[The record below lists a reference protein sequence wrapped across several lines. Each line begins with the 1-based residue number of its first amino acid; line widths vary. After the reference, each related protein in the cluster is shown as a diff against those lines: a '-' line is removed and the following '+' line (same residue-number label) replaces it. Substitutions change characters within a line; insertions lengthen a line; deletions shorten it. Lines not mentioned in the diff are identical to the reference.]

1 MRIFGGALGCA
12 TLVFFAVLCTVTGL
26 AVMGAAGLYYLA
38 PAPMRPLL
46 IAWMEGDVP
55 PDSDVPDRIGTYE
68 RVPFDGYEG
77 PISFECTPVAPDA
90 PIHYLTDCFGTPRK
104 GGVRHGGMDFGTTW
118 GSTVVTPWGG
128 KVVWA
133 GWNGPYGVL
142 VVVENQGVQ
151 VWLAHNERTLV
162 QVGDIVQAGDP
173 VAVSGNTG
181 NSTGPHVHLEIRV
194 KQDDKV
200 WSVDPDAFTFP
211 GGGACIWREIVP
223 IASNAP
229 AHCRP

>member
-46 IAWMEGDVP
+46 IAWMEGNVP

-68 RVPFDGYEG
+68 RVPFSGYEG
-77 PISFECTPVAPDA
+77 SVSFMCDRLTGHRVF
-90 PIHYLTDCFGTPRK
+90 YVTDCFGTLRK
-104 GGVRHGGMDFGTTW
+104 GGYRHQGIDYGVPEGACAL
-118 GSTVVTPWGG
+118 TPWGG

-133 GWNGPYGVL
+133 GWNGPYGNL
-142 VVVENQGVQ
+142 VVIENQGVQ
-151 VWLAHNERTLV
+151 VWLAHNRDVVV
-162 QVGDIVQAGDP
+162 QEGDVVQAGDC
-173 VAVSGNTG
+173 VAHVDSTG
-181 NSTGPHVHLEIRV
+181 NSTGHHIHFEVRV
-194 KQDDKV
+194 TDGERV
-200 WSVDPDAFTFP
+200 WAVNPATFAWP
-211 GGGACIWREIVP
+211 GGYTCNFLALAPAAGD
-223 IASNAP
+223 AP